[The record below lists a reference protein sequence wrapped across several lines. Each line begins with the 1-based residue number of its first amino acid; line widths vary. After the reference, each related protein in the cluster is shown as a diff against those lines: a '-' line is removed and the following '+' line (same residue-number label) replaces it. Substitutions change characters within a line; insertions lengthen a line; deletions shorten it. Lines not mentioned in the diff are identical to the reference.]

1 MGGRHRARRRI
12 TVWDLLVFLVLRWR
26 LLVAL
31 VALLFLVFLLKDVP
45 WLGVLLVLGVGGWI
59 YYRYRQTAEVAAAR
73 AEEEAQR
80 AARERA
86 RERQRVMRE
95 EPPSEEPFP
104 AWAYEILGVPPSATD
119 REVRTAYRALVW
131 RYHPDNNQGDESARE
146 RFMAVQAAY
155 EELGFKT

>member
-1 MGGRHRARRRI
+1 MGGRHRAGRRI

-31 VALLFLVFLLKDVP
+31 VALVFLVLLLKDVP
-45 WLGVLLVLGVGGWI
+45 WLGILLVLGVGGWL
-59 YYRYRQTAEVAAAR
+59 YYRHRQKAEATAAR

-80 AARERA
+80 AAKERA
-86 RERQRVMRE
+86 QEKQRFMRE
-95 EPPSEEPFP
+95 EPLSEEPSP
-104 AWAYEILGVPPSATD
+104 AWAYEILGVAPSATEK
-119 REVRTAYRALVW
+119 EVKTAYRALVW
-131 RYHPDNNQGDESARE
+131 RYHPDNNEGDERARE